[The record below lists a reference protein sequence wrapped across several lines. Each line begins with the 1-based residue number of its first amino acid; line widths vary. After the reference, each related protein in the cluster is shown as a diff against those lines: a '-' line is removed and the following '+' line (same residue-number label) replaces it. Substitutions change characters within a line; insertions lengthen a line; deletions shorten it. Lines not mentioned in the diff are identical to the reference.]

1 MVRRAIN
8 GEHVRD
14 GGHVTSKKLL
24 PSLGCILVLSLPV
37 LAQTKTSPADRAFMQ
52 MAAQANMTEAHIG
65 QMAET
70 QASESQVKDFGQTLI
85 HDHTD
90 AYTQLTALAAKTGE
104 SIPKGIDV
112 RKISTVEQL
121 MKLKGKRFDDQFV
134 QAEIRDHEKAIAAF
148 KREAQH
154 GQDQDVKAYASKMI
168 PVLEGHLSQAKA
180 LAKPLR
186 QSSRARRRPNTVGG

>member
-24 PSLGCILVLSLPV
+24 PGLGCVLVLSLPV

-52 MAAQANMTEAHIG
+52 MAARANMTEAHIG
-65 QMAET
+65 QIAET
-70 QASESQVKDFGQTLI
+70 QASESQVKDFGQKLI

-90 AYTQLTALAAKTGE
+90 AYAELTALAAKTGE

-121 MKLKGKRFDDQFV
+121 VKLKGKRFDHQFV
-134 QAEIRDHEKAIAAF
+134 QAEIRDHEKAIADF

-154 GQDQDVKAYASKMI
+154 GQDPDVKAYASKMI
-168 PVLEGHLSQAKA
+168 PALEGHLRLAKT
-180 LAKPLR
+180 LAKPVR
-186 QSSRARRRPNTVGG
+186 HS